1 MISPMAMH
9 LTYSHSFPSYKLF
22 FVAAVAPEP
31 RLCQFRVL
39 HGRRLL
45 AAVCASSLDETSVR
59 VASRK
64 QVRTNADLCNDLR
77 EFMSE
82 AGLPDGHVPSLKEL
96 LQHGR
101 QDLANVVRR
110 RGYKLIRELLAA
122 SREIN
127 VADSNVEGSLTDKQD
142 KSSIKEDELTGLD
155 ENGKELAEDVF
166 LSSEDTII
174 EETSNSKSFDDDLEP
189 DVESCFLVDGSTK
202 SSLQE
207 KVVKF
212 IQNGE
217 LEIIED
223 YDLDVVNAMENSG
236 SQQSTEPELSSAS
249 EGQVLCVSDSPSLA
263 NGSILSSEL
272 VLSTSQLRNIS
283 SNDQLASAE
292 SANTDKDVDA
302 EIRTKEDKTEINR
315 IKVMLHHKESELSQ
329 LKEQIEK
336 NKQALLELQA
346 KAETEISKAQK
357 LLLDKDAELHAAEE
371 SLSGLKQV
379 QVEYWGDGETV
390 EVAGSFNG
398 WHHGVKLDLQPS
410 SNITDP
416 VELRTSRLWRSMLW
430 LYPGIYEIKFI
441 VDGKW
446 MIDPMK
452 ETVTRGTIH
461 NNVLRVDR

>member
-189 DVESCFLVDGSTK
+189 DVESCFLVD
-202 SSLQE
+202 
-207 KVVKF
+207 
-212 IQNGE
+212 
-217 LEIIED
+217 D

>member
-1 MISPMAMH
+1 MISPMATQ
-9 LTYSHSFPSYKLF
+9 LTHSHSHSFFPSYKLF
-22 FVAAVAPEP
+22 FAAAPEP
-31 RLCQFRVL
+31 RLRQFRL
-39 HGRRLL
+39 FHGRSLL
-45 AAVCASSLDETSVR
+45 AAVCASSLDDTSVR

-64 QVRTNADLCNDLR
+64 PARTNADLCNDLR

-82 AGLPDGHVPSLKEL
+82 VGLPDGHVPSLKEL

-101 QDLANVVRR
+101 QDLANIVRR

-127 VADSNVEGSLTDKQD
+127 VADSDVEGSLTDKKD
-142 KSSIKEDELTGLD
+142 KASTQEDEFTGLD

-166 LSSEDTII
+166 LSSEDTIM
-174 EETSNSKSFDDDLEP
+174 EETSNSKISDNDTKS

-202 SSLQE
+202 SLQE

-212 IQNGE
+212 IQSGE
-217 LEIIED
+217 LETFED
-223 YDLDVVNAMENSG
+223 NDLDVVNVMENSG
-236 SQQSTEPELSSAS
+236 SQQSTESELNSAS
-249 EGQVLCVSDSPSLA
+249 ESQVLCVSDSANLA

-272 VLSTSQLRNIS
+272 VLSTSQLRSIS

-292 SANTDKDVDA
+292 SANTDKDVDV
-302 EIRTKEDKTEINR
+302 EIRTKEDQAEINR

-398 WHHGVKLDLQPS
+398 WLHGVKLDPQPS

-452 ETVTRGTIH
+452 EIVTRGSIR